1 MGRRKPSIGCL
12 WKPLVARHHPVNPVG
27 RTQWERPG
35 RWQDP
40 GLGKQTGS
48 SGRRVGVG
56 RSFDEG
62 AVAGGVP
69 RGQYYLLVN
78 WASGKRGPEPQRT
91 QTATMAAFPAVIQV
105 AREPMTQTSTE
116 LLFSRLVMTGS
127 LHPGQPRCIL
137 VQPRVPQPGARWMC
151 TPHCRAPG
159 VSPCPWWVSG
169 SKQALP
175 PAPSCSPRPPT
186 GLPPLA
192 VRTPALAAPAG
203 TCTCAGQSREWGEAA
218 PCGAALP
225 WARLSNPLPSGR
237 ALSPV
242 PAAVSQLS
250 LGVRPR

>member
-1 MGRRKPSIGCL
+1 
-12 WKPLVARHHPVNPVG
+12 
-27 RTQWERPG
+27 
-35 RWQDP
+35 
-40 GLGKQTGS
+40 
-48 SGRRVGVG
+48 
-56 RSFDEG
+56 
-62 AVAGGVP
+62 
-69 RGQYYLLVN
+69 
-78 WASGKRGPEPQRT
+78 
-91 QTATMAAFPAVIQV
+91 
-105 AREPMTQTSTE
+105 MTQTSTE

-175 PAPSCSPRPPT
+175 PAPSCSPCPPT

-218 PCGAALP
+218 PCGAAP
-225 WARLSNPLPSGR
+225 PRARLSNPPAQRKSTEPCAGSGEPAVTRCPSQVTAGPWPSPCAPASAPPQLPFTAKVSR
-237 ALSPV
+237 ALFV
-242 PAAVSQLS
+242 FVVRVS
-250 LGVRPR
+250 GCWCFPRGCFLPPPPLAGSWVCSE